1 MFNYRWFYITW
12 IIYILPFVSGL
23 TTVTFLAM
31 SGILWYNF
39 LKAWRGDP
47 GIVVATPDIQM
58 RTIVQ
63 LAEKGAEK
71 GTESCIKTINIFLAE
86 VSPKL
91 DQCLISKIF
100 SILLL
105 GSSGCFDSRIFCSTC
120 LIRKPVRSKHC
131 SVCDR
136 CIAKFDHHC
145 PWIGNCVGAAN
156 HKYFM
161 VCFNLISIFFI
172 FIF

>member
-23 TTVTFLAM
+23 TTITFLAM
-31 SGILWYNF
+31 SGVLWYNF

-71 GTESCIKTINIFLAE
+71 GNESCIKTIN
-86 VSPKL
+86 
-91 DQCLISKIF
+91 F
-100 SILLL
+100 SGL
-105 GSSGCFDSRIFCSTC
+105 R
-120 LIRKPVRSKHC
+120 
-131 SVCDR
+131 
-136 CIAKFDHHC
+136 
-145 PWIGNCVGAAN
+145 
-156 HKYFM
+156 
-161 VCFNLISIFFI
+161 
-172 FIF
+172 